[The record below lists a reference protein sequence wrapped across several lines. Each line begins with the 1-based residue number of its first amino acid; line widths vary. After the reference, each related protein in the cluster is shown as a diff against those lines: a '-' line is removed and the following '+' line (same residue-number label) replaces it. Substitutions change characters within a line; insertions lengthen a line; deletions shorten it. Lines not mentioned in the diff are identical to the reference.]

1 MSGSWYRDAF
11 DALYLELYAHRD
23 AAEAERVTQ
32 GLLVPLGLPGKRVL
46 DLACGAGR
54 YARALADRG
63 ARVVG
68 LDLSPALLAVA
79 RGTAA
84 AAAAPFGLVRGDM
97 LRLPFTAGCF
107 DLVLSMFTSF
117 GYFASAEE
125 DRAMLRGVRRVL
137 RPAGALLLD
146 LFNAEGLPSTLQVET
161 ERNTRGTWVR
171 ERRRIDAERNAVVK
185 EIEVRAGD
193 RVRRYVE
200 QVRLWP
206 RPALRAA
213 LAASGLDPVH
223 EWGDYG
229 GAAFEPEQSERLIVL
244 ARTAPA
250 RC

>member
-23 AAEAERVTQ
+23 AAEAERVTH
-32 GLLVPLGLPGKRVL
+32 GLLVPLGLRGKQVL
-46 DLACGAGR
+46 DLACGGGR
-54 YARALADRG
+54 YARALSDRG

-79 RGTAA
+79 RGA
-84 AAAAPFGLVRGDM
+84 AAAAPSFALVRGDM
-97 LRLPFTAGCF
+97 LRLPFTAGSF

-117 GYFASAEE
+117 GYFASADE

-137 RPAGALLLD
+137 RPAGTLLLD
-146 LFNAEGLPSTLQVET
+146 VFNAEGLPSTLQVET
-161 ERNTRGTWVR
+161 ERNASGTRVR

-185 EIEVRAGD
+185 EIEVHAGD

-229 GAAFEPEQSERLIVL
+229 GAAFEPERSERLIVL
-244 ARTAPA
+244 ARAAPA
-250 RC
+250 QC